1 MFEFMGV
8 CVSTAHMTEKDASIL
23 QALVTNYC
31 DRENYNEWIHSTS
44 YGFIVRMYF
53 FKKRLLALK
62 RAGLSKLFRKN
73 LLIMYQEKGYQCYHF
88 DCDADCYPDLDIS
101 GL

>member
-1 MFEFMGV
+1 
-8 CVSTAHMTEKDASIL
+8 
-23 QALVTNYC
+23 
-31 DRENYNEWIHSTS
+31 
-44 YGFIVRMYF
+44 MYF

-62 RAGLSKLFRKN
+62 KAGLSKLFRKN
-73 LLIMYQEKGYQCYHF
+73 LLIMYHEKGYQCYHF